1 MTDKEKRIQKFLT
14 KVGLKGK
21 LKSVKT
27 LEEATVVV
35 VEDPRDRVKNVFYDR
50 AQYQITLERSGP
62 FPADQVHFLT
72 STNPRNKGQ
81 VERGIFTK
89 AKGSRKLPEFGEYKP
104 VTK

>member
-1 MTDKEKRIQKFLT
+1 MADKEKRIQKFLT

-50 AQYQITLERSGP
+50 AHYQITLERSGP
-62 FPADQVHFLT
+62 FPVDQVHFLT
-72 STNPRNKGQ
+72 STNPRNKGL

-89 AKGSRKLPEFGEYKP
+89 AKGSQTLPGFRE
-104 VTK
+104 

>member
-1 MTDKEKRIQKFLT
+1 MADKEKRIQKFLT

-50 AQYQITLERSGP
+50 ACYQITLERSGP
-62 FPADQVHFLT
+62 FPVDRIHFLT
-72 STNPRNKGQ
+72 STNPRNKGL

-89 AKGSRKLPEFGEYKP
+89 AKGSQTFPGFGE
-104 VTK
+104 

>member
-1 MTDKEKRIQKFLT
+1 MADKEKRIQKFLT

-27 LEEATVVV
+27 LEEATVVI
-35 VEDPRDRVKNVFYDR
+35 VEDPRNKANNVIYDI
-50 AQYQITLERSGP
+50 AHYQITLERSGP

-72 STNPRNKGQ
+72 STNPRNKGL

-89 AKGSRKLPEFGEYKP
+89 AKGSQTFPWLRE
-104 VTK
+104 